1 MLNIYN
7 VFISLKFCNMFVFL
21 YMGTYEPLTM
31 MDEYIVKLNFS
42 GTMFIIRQSICIGML
57 SRNMSLNL

>member
-21 YMGTYEPLTM
+21 YVGTYEPLTM
-31 MDEYIVKLNFS
+31 MDEYIVELNFS
-42 GTMFIIRQSICIGML
+42 GTMFIIRQSMH
-57 SRNMSLNL
+57 RHVK

>member
-7 VFISLKFCNMFVFL
+7 VFISLKFCNMFVSL

-31 MDEYIVKLNFS
+31 MDEYIVKLNLS
-42 GTMFIIRQSICIGML
+42 GTMFIIRQSMH
-57 SRNMSLNL
+57 RHVK